1 MTNKKTYIKDKH
13 PILDKE
19 FIDTY
24 LKGDVGQ
31 IFSVEASLDSF
42 IPWINY
48 VDTLVNKKVLVFG
61 TGCGGTVVAC
71 ALNIERGKVYGVDIS
86 KSAIETTTKRAILYK
101 VANKIELFHMES
113 TFPLNFNNEYFDIV
127 IMADVLEHI
136 VDDRSKYV
144 KNVFSKLKK
153 GGLLIITGT
162 PNVLYPKDL
171 HTTGLL
177 FVPWMTSKF
186 AYNYAIFRGRWK
198 KGDNLD
204 YAGRKGTTY
213 WKILNW
219 LKEFEYEVLNLNGS
233 FTSEYLLNNGRINS
247 KKRKLLFK
255 PYEIIEKF
263 LAKYLKTPVTAIMP
277 YLNHLF
283 IKKL

>member
-86 KSAIETTTKRAILYK
+86 KSAIETTTSAVPLFSPIASMAANLYS
-101 VANKIELFHMES
+101 I
-113 TFPLNFNNEYFDIV
+113 
-127 IMADVLEHI
+127 
-136 VDDRSKYV
+136 
-144 KNVFSKLKK
+144 
-153 GGLLIITGT
+153 
-162 PNVLYPKDL
+162 
-171 HTTGLL
+171 
-177 FVPWMTSKF
+177 
-186 AYNYAIFRGRWK
+186 
-198 KGDNLD
+198 
-204 YAGRKGTTY
+204 
-213 WKILNW
+213 
-219 LKEFEYEVLNLNGS
+219 
-233 FTSEYLLNNGRINS
+233 
-247 KKRKLLFK
+247 
-255 PYEIIEKF
+255 
-263 LAKYLKTPVTAIMP
+263 
-277 YLNHLF
+277 
-283 IKKL
+283 